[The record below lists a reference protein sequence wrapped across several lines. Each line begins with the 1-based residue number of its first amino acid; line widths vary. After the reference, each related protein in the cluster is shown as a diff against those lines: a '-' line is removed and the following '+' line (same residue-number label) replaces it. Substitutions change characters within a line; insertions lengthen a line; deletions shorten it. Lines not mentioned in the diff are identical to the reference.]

1 MEDANKE
8 TQKSKKTATGG
19 KTKQRKRGIIQRGA
33 KKKIF
38 EGSNPG
44 IIIQEIRE
52 LRKISQEALAEK
64 CGTTKSYISRIEND
78 SSDIRLATLIRII
91 EEGFGG
97 RLVLSVKLPSLK

>member
-8 TQKSKKTATGG
+8 IEISKKTAQGV
-19 KTKQRKRGIIQRGA
+19 KKKRRKRGIVQRGA
-33 KKKIF
+33 KKRIF
-38 EGSNPG
+38 EGGNPG

-97 RLVLSVKLPSLK
+97 RLVLTVKLP